1 MLTVKVYSPQ
11 SNLSACPSHYPLEK
25 EKHNKTKEKVAWM
38 VSNSGMSRLHYYIS
52 TLSSTDQLVKSVF
65 VLLWSSS
72 ILLTNSN
79 SWKEGERASCW
90 DSAESSLLF
99 LAFLL
104 DLSDHLT
111 LDVELY
117 ILYKNNSGTI
127 GRSPFCPLLRID
139 YSRLDIFHLHPQNN
153 MHLPKMFSIP
163 FDTTLC
169 WVA

>member
-1 MLTVKVYSPQ
+1 M
-11 SNLSACPSHYPLEK
+11 ACHGCTIIYPHYPLPT
-25 EKHNKTKEKVAWM
+25 N
-38 VSNSGMSRLHYYIS
+38 
-52 TLSSTDQLVKSVF
+52 LSSLYLFCCDHL
-65 VLLWSSS
+65 S

-117 ILYKNNSGTI
+117 ILYENNSGTI
-127 GRSPFCPLLRID
+127 GRSPFCPLLGID
-139 YSRLDIFHLHPQNN
+139 YSRLDIFLLHPQNN

-169 WVA
+169 